1 MSGAP
6 GPDFGRPRTRADEP
20 PRAAAWLLGRLLH
33 PADRDCALSD
43 LDEEFEERCERE
55 GESAARRWYWDQ
67 TRRSIVPSLA
77 RRLSARRLARSA
89 TPPDVASARRS
100 RVAGLAGELK
110 WAWRGVRRRGWT
122 AAFQIG
128 LLALALAANAVV
140 FSATDAFVFRRVPY
154 PNADRL
160 VVLQNPPSD
169 PGQPSGPP
177 ASILT
182 QEIHEWRHE
191 TDVLAAVHA
200 YEQYGTAYV
209 TIGDVTDSVPAEID
223 TPGLFAALGVRPQW
237 GRPFTNAD
245 VGPGAPP
252 AAIISQT
259 LAREVYGDPA
269 AAIGRTLPVDRTPPV
284 IVGVMPA
291 GFFFPSAAVG
301 VWRPLDLDAP
311 LPPGASSRA
320 YTNIALAAPGLSA
333 QAVVDRVAARA
344 PSVASRIA
352 GVSSRALLAAPIFDE
367 MRDPHASLFAL
378 LFGAAA
384 ALLLIACLN
393 VASLELAGAMTRLRV
408 FAIQS
413 TLGASRGALART
425 ALLEG
430 ALLTAGAVTVAF
442 GLSLGGTAALRA
454 LLPPSVKD
462 GLMTP
467 ITVDDRAL
475 AFMAIAG
482 AGAWLVTSA
491 PVVWRASRSN
501 LNAALR
507 IDAHGTSISR
517 RGAIGRQL
525 LTAAQ
530 VALTVLLLV
539 GALLYVRTYVAHA
552 TEPKGFD
559 SRRLASIEILR
570 SAAAPPAADIAEQVL
585 ARLDGMSFVR
595 ASAQTGTM
603 LPRAHAGIGGPLSID
618 GRPPLSFVILRT
630 VEVDSRYA
638 SAMGLT
644 IQQGRWFRPGDGL
657 GSLVVDESFARRF
670 WPDGK
675 AVGSQFYLGAGKPSA
690 GINRVNVFNIVGVA
704 AHMRTSPV
712 NDDWSAGIDSFVV
725 YNQISPKYIP
735 LDFVVRLDDT
745 QHLGAVVSAVR
756 AIAGPSVVR
765 AELVDDRYAALY
777 GDTRVAAQITTGFG
791 ILALLVALAGI
802 YGVVTFIVA
811 GRTREI
817 GIRMALGAEP
827 SAIQRLVVGSS
838 AVFIA
843 GGALAGL
850 TAALGASRWMA
861 SQLFGV
867 TATDP
872 LTYVGVAAL
881 IVATSAV
888 ALWRPARR
896 AAHVDPALTL
906 RAE

>member
-1 MSGAP
+1 M
-6 GPDFGRPRTRADEP
+6 
-20 PRAAAWLLGRLLH
+20 
-33 PADRDCALSD
+33 
-43 LDEEFEERCERE
+43 
-55 GESAARRWYWDQ
+55 DQ
-67 TRRSIVPSLA
+67 TRRSIMPSLA
-77 RRLSARRLARSA
+77 RRLSARRLARAA
-89 TPPDVASARRS
+89 TVPDMAEARRS
-100 RVAGLAGELK
+100 RIAGLAGELK
-110 WAWRGVRRRGWT
+110 WAWRGIRRRGWT

-160 VVLQNPPSD
+160 IVLHNPPAD
-169 PGQPSGPP
+169 PGQPSGP
-177 ASILT
+177 ASSIST
-182 QEIHEWRHE
+182 REIREWRRE
-191 TDVLAAVHA
+191 ADVLAAVHA
-200 YEQYGTAYV
+200 YEQSGTTYV
-209 TIGDVTDSVPAEID
+209 TIGDITDSVPAEIV
-223 TPGLFAALGVRPQW
+223 TPGLFAALGVRPRW

-252 AAIISQT
+252 AAIISET

-269 AAIGRTLPVDRTPPV
+269 AAIGRTLPADRTPPV
-284 IVGVMPA
+284 VIGVMPA

-311 LPPGASSRA
+311 PPSGARSRW
-320 YTNIALAAPGLSA
+320 YTNIALVAPGLSA
-333 QAVVDRVAARA
+333 QAVVDQVAARA
-344 PSVASRIA
+344 PSIASRIVGA
-352 GVSSRALLAAPIFDE
+352 GSRALLAVPISEE

-378 LFGAAA
+378 LFGAAG

-425 ALLEG
+425 ALFEG
-430 ALLTAGAVTVAF
+430 ALLTAAAAAVAL
-442 GLSLGGTAALRA
+442 GLALGGTAALRA

-467 ITVDDRAL
+467 IAVDARVLVFMVAAAAL
-475 AFMAIAG
+475 
-482 AGAWLVTSA
+482 AWLVTAA

-501 LNAALR
+501 LSAALR
-507 IDAHGTSISR
+507 IDARATSISR
-517 RGAIGRQL
+517 RGAVGRQL

-552 TEPKGFD
+552 NEPKGFD
-559 SRRLASIEILR
+559 SNRLASLEILR
-570 SAAAPPAADIAEQVL
+570 SAAAPPAVDIAEQVL
-585 ARLDGMSFVR
+585 ARLDGMPFVL
-595 ASAQTGTM
+595 ASAQTGAM
-603 LPRAHAGIGGPLSID
+603 LPRAHAGIGGPLAID
-618 GRPPLSFVILRT
+618 GRPPLNFVILRT
-630 VEVDSRYA
+630 VAVDSRYA
-638 SAMGLT
+638 AAMGLA
-644 IQQGRWFRPGDGL
+644 IQKGRWFRSGDGL

-670 WPDGK
+670 WPNGD
-675 AVGSQFYLGAGKPSA
+675 AVGARFYLGAGKPSA
-690 GINRVNVFNIVGVA
+690 TSSNGANVFNIVGVA
-704 AHMRTSPV
+704 AHMRTTPV
-712 NDDWSAGIDSFVV
+712 NDDWSAGIDSFIV
-725 YNQISPKYIP
+725 YNQIGPRYIP

-745 QHLGAVVSAVR
+745 RHLGAVVSTVR
-756 AIAGPSVVR
+756 SIAGPSVVR

-777 GDTRVAAQITTGFG
+777 GDTRVAAQLTTGFG
-791 ILALLVALAGI
+791 VLALLVALAGI

-827 SAIQRLVVGSS
+827 SAIQRLVIGSS
-838 AVFIA
+838 AIFIA
-843 GGALAGL
+843 VGALAGL
-850 TAALGASRWMA
+850 AAALGASRWMA

-867 TATDP
+867 TTTDP
-872 LTYVGVAAL
+872 LTYAGVAVL

-906 RAE
+906 KAE